1 MEDILENLGFAI
13 RYIIVGVLI
22 IPWVV
27 FTILILFVLDI
38 LAICVS
44 GEPLVFEYIEDYISQ
59 LKE

>member
-1 MEDILENLGFAI
+1 MEDFLENLGFAI

-38 LAICVS
+38 LAICET
-44 GEPLVFEYIEDYISQ
+44 GEPLVFEYIEDCISQ